1 MSCVLIAVDSAHTDP
16 FVAAPAWA
24 GPIKLQARATARA
37 RAVAQVAAAREDQDH
52 SLHIVNGA
60 PSSFLTT
67 TASFSGS
74 TCAVENG
81 VTAATS
87 PPSTPGLAES
97 TLQRLLEDGSPDE
110 IEWLPSRPAF
120 KKMGSS
126 GRTIQT
132 VQPSASASGGGREMG
147 DVGTARFIPGRQ
159 RGQLEAMGPMSEEE
173 DVGDT
178 SRSNSFDGPLEV
190 DRGFDPPKPFVP
202 SLQTIEKA
210 VACKVFFETHY
221 HSILRKPQ
229 GRDQRRALLEQE
241 LTRLNIS
248 DAQRRN
254 VREAWA
260 LSETEHLRDLRARVT
275 EGSFKKLKTI
285 GHGAFGAVSLV
296 EEKSTGQLYAM
307 KQLRKAD
314 MLRKGQ
320 EGHVRAERDLLA
332 TAATS
337 TRWTVPLSYSFQ
349 DADHLYLVMQFMG
362 GGDLLSLL
370 IERDTFPEPMARFYI
385 AEIILAVQEC
395 HTTLG
400 AIHRDIKPDNFLFD
414 ASGHIAIA
422 DFGLATDFHWAHD
435 GVYYEQH
442 RKELLKRHGIDLG
455 ERVAP
460 PSRPFDLGV
469 GKGKGEE
476 EEAPKSVLTERDRN
490 RRKLAYS
497 VVGTNK
503 LVLPRVVH
511 DVNIAD
517 SHRSPPA
524 TWRAKCCAG
533 PGTIRRV
540 TGGRSVSS
548 CSRSAHRKDCV
559 P

>member
-1 MSCVLIAVDSAHTDP
+1 V
-16 FVAAPAWA
+16 
-24 GPIKLQARATARA
+24 
-37 RAVAQVAAAREDQDH
+37 
-52 SLHIVNGA
+52 
-60 PSSFLTT
+60 SSNR
-67 TASFSGS
+67 
-74 TCAVENG
+74 AVENG
-81 VTAATS
+81 VSAS
-87 PPSTPGLAES
+87 PSLSTPGLAES
-97 TLQRLLEDGSPDE
+97 TLQRLLEEGGPDE
-110 IEWLPSRPAF
+110 IEWIPSRPGF
-120 KKMGSS
+120 KKLGSS
-126 GRTIQT
+126 GRTVQT
-132 VQPSASASGGGREMG
+132 GSSVASTGGSRTV
-147 DVGTARFIPGRQ
+147 DAGTARFIPGRQ
-159 RGQLEAMGPMSEEE
+159 RGQLEAMDPMDEEGE
-173 DVGDT
+173 GGSA
-178 SRSNSFDGPLEV
+178 SRSNSFDGPIEV
-190 DRGFDPPKPFVP
+190 ERAFDPPKPFVP

-248 DAQRRN
+248 DAERRN

-260 LSETEHLRDLRARVT
+260 LSETEHLRDLRARVG

-285 GHGAFGAVSLV
+285 GHGAFGVVSLV
-296 EEKSTGQLYAM
+296 EEKGTGQLFAM

-337 TRWTVPLSYSFQ
+337 TRWTVPLAYSFQ
-349 DADHLYLVMQFMG
+349 DADHLYLVMEFMG

-385 AEIILAVQEC
+385 GEIILAVQEC
-395 HTTLG
+395 HRTLG

-414 ASGHIAIA
+414 KRGHIAIA

-460 PSRPFDLGV
+460 PSQPFDVAGLGKE
-469 GKGKGEE
+469 GS

-503 LVLPRVVH
+503 
-511 DVNIAD
+511 
-517 SHRSPPA
+517 
-524 TWRAKCCAG
+524 
-533 PGTIRRV
+533 
-540 TGGRSVSS
+540 
-548 CSRSAHRKDCV
+548 
-559 P
+559 